1 MMGGTHAVPNTGAVA
16 EPVAPVEPLKP
27 VSTVSKRRFAI
38 VAPIVGVALL
48 CAACAGGPSPG
59 GSKLRADISVVIQ
72 DPQGSPV
79 SYVIRCD
86 AGEASV
92 RGGAP
97 IDAKDACR
105 ALARPAVQNRLVRGP
120 SPEQVCTQVYGG
132 PQTAMLSG
140 TLDRR
145 SVSTVVTRDD
155 GCGIGDWDNLLKDI
169 LLPVSRGPR

>member
-1 MMGGTHAVPNTGAVA
+1 MQ
-16 EPVAPVEPLKP
+16 PVKPAKP
-27 VSTVSKRRFAI
+27 VRRRRFAI
-38 VAPIVGVALL
+38 SAPIFAPVIGAALL
-48 CAACAGGPSPG
+48 GAGCAGAPSPG
-59 GSKLRADISVVIQ
+59 SSQVRADVSVVIQ

-86 AGEASV
+86 DGEASV
-92 RGGAP
+92 RGGAQ
-97 IDAKDACR
+97 IDAADACR

-140 TLDRR
+140 TLDGQ

>member
-1 MMGGTHAVPNTGAVA
+1 MRQ
-16 EPVAPVEPLKP
+16 
-27 VSTVSKRRFAI
+27 RRFAVVASI
-38 VAPIVGVALL
+38 VSAALL
-48 CAACAGGPSPG
+48 CAACAGAPSPG
-59 GSKLRADISVVIQ
+59 GAQVRADISVVIQ

-92 RGGAP
+92 RGGAQ
-97 IDAKDACR
+97 IDAEDACR
-105 ALARPAVQNRLVRGP
+105 ALARPAVQNRLVGGP
-120 SPEQVCTQVYGG
+120 SSEQVCTQVYGG

-140 TLDRR
+140 TLDGQ
-145 SVSTVVTRDD
+145 SVSTVVSRDD